1 MSGTTDAAGGSYPLL
16 RQYCNEARWGLAAS
30 RASVLEAAYPPIG
43 GALTGNSTFV
53 ARPWRRLRNTITST
67 QRLVGDD
74 EQVRLR
80 EAHRLNRLHARIS
93 GTDSHGRPY
102 DATDPEARAWV
113 MATLFESTVTMCRLG
128 GRPLGTGEQEQ
139 MYAEFRGLLA
149 LMGDDPG
156 NLPPTLPE
164 FWDYYDEVIRKRLED
179 NEAVRAVL
187 HRVFAEVP
195 PPPLLRDHPALWS
208 AIRAVVGPVGSA
220 ITVASLP
227 ESYRRQAGITV
238 TPAAQAL
245 MRGAY
250 LAAGVATRVL
260 PPALTRVT
268 SVLGVLDAGDDDAPD
283 PATRVLGALLHQAAR
298 AGELLRLLTQ
308 PQAQPSPWA
317 EASDASDGPAHAEP
331 AARAGSA
338 EGGAGADG
346 GGDGGGGGGGGGS
359 ARRTA
364 AAFFAEVLDQTG
376 DGYLDWPD
384 LAAMAREI
392 ASRLDLDEDMENRL
406 FTAYAA
412 WWQELHSGL
421 DADGDGRI
429 TAQEYASAVTTLASP
444 ALMRVAEVLFDA
456 TDSDDDQSVSA
467 EEYRMLFRTAFGSEL
482 RGGEPRG
489 GEPRG
494 GDGRLSRSAFV
505 REFLAF
511 MAGRHSTAYDR
522 LFAEA

>member
-67 QRLVGDD
+67 QRLVSDD
-74 EQVRLR
+74 EQVRRR
-80 EAHRLNRLHARIS
+80 EANRLNRLHARIS

-102 DATDPEARAWV
+102 DATDSEARAWV
-113 MATLFESTVTMCRLG
+113 MATLFESTVMMCRLG

-208 AIRAVVGPVGSA
+208 AIRAVVGPVATA

-260 PPALTRVT
+260 PPALTQVT
-268 SVLGVLDAGDDDAPD
+268 SVLGVLDPGDDDAPD
-283 PATRVLGALLHQAAR
+283 PATRALGALLHQAAR

-308 PQAQPSPWA
+308 PQAQPSPWS
-317 EASDASDGPAHAEP
+317 EASDASDGPGRAEP
-331 AARAGSA
+331 EARAGSA
-338 EGGAGADG
+338 EGGA
-346 GGDGGGGGGGGGS
+346 GGS

-444 ALMRVAEVLFDA
+444 ALIRVAEVLFDA

-467 EEYRMLFRTAFGSEL
+467 EEHRMLFRTAFGSE
-482 RGGEPRG
+482 PRG
-489 GEPRG
+489 DASRG

-511 MAGRHSTAYDR
+511 MSGRRSTAYDR
-522 LFAEA
+522 LFTEA